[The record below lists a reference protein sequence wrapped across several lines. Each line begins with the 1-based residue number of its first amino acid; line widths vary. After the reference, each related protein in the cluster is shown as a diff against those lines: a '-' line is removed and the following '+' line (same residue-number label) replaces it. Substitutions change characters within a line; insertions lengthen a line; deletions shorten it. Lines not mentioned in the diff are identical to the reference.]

1 MTTDARGLLGDYY
14 DPVGHRYAM
23 DGRPVPSVTQLL
35 KAAGLIDTTFLNNP
49 EALRRGTA
57 VHSICEAVDK
67 ARALGV
73 SMRKIADLTVAADAV
88 GPLDTYAAAY
98 AQFIHDHAPRYTHVE
113 VGLLHATLR
122 FGGRPDR
129 ICADLAGQGP
139 AVLEIKTGSPA
150 AWHGVQ
156 LAAYQMLFPTGAR
169 WVVYLKPNGRY
180 DLRRCTQAE
189 DYGTFTQALADY
201 RASMGAD

>member
-1 MTTDARGLLGDYY
+1 MTNLRDYY
-14 DPVGHRYAM
+14 DPVCHRYVM
-23 DGRPVPSVTQLL
+23 DGQTVPSVTQCL
-35 KAAGLIDTTFLNNP
+35 KAAGIIDTTFLNNQA
-49 EALRRGTA
+49 ALERGTR
-57 VHSICEAVDK
+57 VHRCCEIIDEDRRSASST
-67 ARALGV
+67 AAMLALTIDEQHY
-73 SMRKIADLTVAADAV
+73 R
-88 GPLDTYAAAY
+88 YAY
-98 AQFIHDHAPRYTHVE
+98 ERFVYDHAPRYTHVE

-139 AVLEIKTGSPA
+139 AILEIKTGSKA

-180 DLRRCTQAE
+180 SLERCTDAQ
-189 DYGTFTQALADY
+189 DYYTFIQALTDF
-201 RASMGAD
+201 RAPTGDVR

>member
-1 MTTDARGLLGDYY
+1 MTASGDYY
-14 DPVGHRYAM
+14 DPAGHRYVM

-35 KAAGLIDTTFLNNP
+35 KVAGIIDTAFLNDDA
-49 EALRRGTA
+49 ALRRGTL
-57 VHSICEAVDK
+57 VHQHCEWVDK
-67 ARALGV
+67 EHRLAHG
-73 SMRKIADLTVAADAV
+73 IATAPIVKPID
-88 GPLDTYAAAY
+88 GYINAY
-98 AQFIHDHAPRYTHVE
+98 AGFVRDHAPRYTHVE

-156 LAAYQMLFPTGAR
+156 LAAYQMLFPTGSR

-180 DLRRCTQAE
+180 RLQRCTQAE
-189 DYGTFTQALADY
+189 DYGRFTQALADH
-201 RASMGAD
+201 RASAGVSQ